1 MHYLKA
7 YINFITVL
15 FNKWGILVQVYNRW
29 KSTTK
34 DGEELR
40 RWSAISQAYIT
51 EVLKDASDTNVLITH
66 NLTWRSE
73 SKNNF

>member
-1 MHYLKA
+1 MCR
-7 YINFITVL
+7 YI
-15 FNKWGILVQVYNRW
+15 YNRR
-29 KSTTK
+29 KRTAK

-40 RWSAISQAYIT
+40 RWSAISQAYMT
-51 EVLKDASDTNVLITH
+51 EESDDASDTNVLITN